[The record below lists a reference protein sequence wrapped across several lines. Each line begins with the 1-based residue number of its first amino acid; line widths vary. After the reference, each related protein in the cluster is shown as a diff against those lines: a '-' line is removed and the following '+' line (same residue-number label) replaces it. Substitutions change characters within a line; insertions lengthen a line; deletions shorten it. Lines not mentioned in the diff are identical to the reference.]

1 MLPKV
6 SVIIPVYNVEPYLH
20 QCLDSVI
27 NQTLK
32 EIEIICVDDGS
43 TDASLD
49 ILKEYAAK
57 DDRIKVITQKNL
69 YAGVARNTGLK
80 IAKGR
85 YLSFLDSDDFFE
97 LDMLE
102 KMYNKAVFDNSDIVI
117 CAWDSY
123 DNTTNRK
130 VKEFKIKEKYE
141 KLSPFKPFRIRNKL
155 LDICKPNPWT
165 KLFNREFFIKN
176 NLQFEDCICCND
188 LTCICLAMC
197 LANKIS
203 ILNEI
208 FVHYRIAQTNSLTS
222 NRNKNFD
229 AVLYALD
236 ALEKKLRQLKIYD
249 IFKIT
254 FISKAIVSFNHGKKE
269 CSLED
274 LEYRKTL
281 AKKMLSNE
289 LYFNIYKE
297 KKTENIY
304 TTRRHVDFF

>member
-6 SVIIPVYNVEPYLH
+6 SVIIPVYNVELYLC
-20 QCLDSVI
+20 QCLNSVL

-43 TDASLD
+43 TDKSLD
-49 ILKEYAAK
+49 ILNDYAAK
-57 DDRIKVITQKNL
+57 DNRITVITQKNL
-69 YAGVARNTGLK
+69 YAGIARNTGLSQ
-80 IAKGR
+80 AKGE

-97 LDMLE
+97 PNMLE
-102 KMYNKAVFDNSDIVI
+102 EMYNKAKLDNSDIVI

-123 DNTTNRK
+123 SNITNEK

-165 KLFNREFFIKN
+165 KLFSREFFIKN
-176 NLQFEDCICCND
+176 NLKFEDCICCND

-203 ILNEI
+203 ILNKV

-229 AVLYALD
+229 AVLHALD
-236 ALEKKLRQLKIYD
+236 TLEKKLKELNIYD
-249 IFKIT
+249 VFKKT
-254 FISKAIVSFNHGKKE
+254 FISKAIVSFNCGKKE
-269 CSLED
+269 CSLND

-281 AKKMLSNE
+281 AENILSDE
-289 LYFNIYKE
+289 LYYSIYGERKI
-297 KKTENIY
+297 KKIHA
-304 TTRRHVDFF
+304 TRKHVDFF